1 MKNRFFVCVGLMF
14 ALNTVS
20 AQEVL
25 NLMFYNLLQF
35 PSVGDANRIYH
46 LQAILNATRP
56 DLLMVCELNNQEGAN
71 LIEERLQALDSNYIA
86 APFWTNTSD
95 DNGND
100 QNSLQNLIFFDQ
112 SKFILEDQDVVV
124 TYLRDF
130 NHYTLKLN
138 TTSQATDPV
147 VIHVFV
153 GHLKA
158 SSGSDNEQLRLD
170 MVEDFT
176 TYLESLDSNAYVI
189 LSGDFNLYSSNEP
202 AYLELLDSTNN
213 ITLADPVNR
222 SGDWHNNLDFLDV
235 FSQSTHATSGG
246 GFASGGFDDR
256 FDFILTSTNLLNGG
270 SLTYVED
277 SYNSVGNNNNSN
289 CFNQSINSPNCDGDL
304 YDASLREHLYNMS
317 DHLPIRLQLNSN
329 DSFLS
334 STSFEDMNKDFHLA
348 YNQIKDGLEVEVNS
362 RIFGTESYLLIYDN
376 MGRLIS
382 ETPVGSASNLFIQSS
397 HWSNGQYLVKSNLS
411 AAPPQKF
418 IKY

>member
-1 MKNRFFVCVGLMF
+1 MKNRFSVFIGL
-14 ALNTVS
+14 ALIINTVS

-35 PSVGDANRIYH
+35 PSVGNINRIDH
-46 LQAILNATRP
+46 LQAILEVTRP
-56 DLLMVCELNNQEGAN
+56 DLFMVCELNNQEGADQ
-71 LIEERLQALDSNYIA
+71 IEERLQAINPNFLA

-95 DNGND
+95 DNGTNL
-100 QNSLQNLIFFDQ
+100 NSLQNLIFYDQ

-138 TTSQATDPV
+138 TVNQVTDPLI
-147 VIHVFV
+147 IHVFV

-158 SSGSDNEQLRLD
+158 SSGTENEQLRLD

-176 TYLESLDSNAYVI
+176 AYLESLDSNSYVV

-213 ITLADPVNR
+213 ITMADPANR
-222 SGDWHNNLDFLDV
+222 SGNWHNNLDFLDV
-235 FSQSTHATSGG
+235 FSQSTHTDSGG

-256 FDFILTSTNLLNGG
+256 FDFILTSTNMLNGNQ
-270 SLTYVED
+270 LTYVDD
-277 SYNSVGNNNNSN
+277 SYSTIGNNNNSN
-289 CFNQSINSPNCDGDL
+289 CFNQSINSTSCDGDL
-304 YDASLREHLYNMS
+304 YDYSLREHLYNMS
-317 DHLPIRLQLNSN
+317 DHLPIQLQLSTT

-334 STSFEDMNKDFHLA
+334 TSTYENMDKDFKLE
-348 YNQIKDGLEVEVNS
+348 YNHIRDGLEVEINS
-362 RIFGTESYLLIYDN
+362 RIFGTESYLLIYDT

-382 ETPVGSASNLFIQSS
+382 ETPIGSDPKIFIQASN
-397 HWSNGQYLVKSNLS
+397 WSKGQYWVKSNVS
-411 AAPPQKF
+411 ATSSQKF